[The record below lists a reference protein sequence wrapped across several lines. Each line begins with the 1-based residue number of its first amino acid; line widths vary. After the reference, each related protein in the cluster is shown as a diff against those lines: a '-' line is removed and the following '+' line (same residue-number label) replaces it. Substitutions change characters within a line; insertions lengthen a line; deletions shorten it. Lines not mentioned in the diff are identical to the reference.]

1 MPKIIDIEERLRLEQ
16 KKKLKVD
23 KAKKLEVVRKILQCT
38 RCLSR
43 CVKCGLHFETQQ
55 MYKRYREFRFCESC
69 QEEYEEFQRLEQ
81 AGTEPRHYWHN
92 RQWRQTW
99 QTWLAYQQALKD
111 YGESPEFLDLVREVE
126 SER

>member
-1 MPKIIDIEERLRLEQ
+1 MSKIIDIEERLKLEQ

-23 KAKKLEVVRKILQCT
+23 KAKKVEVVRKILQCT

-55 MYKRYREFRFCESC
+55 MYKRYTGFRLCDSC
-69 QEEYEEFQRLEQ
+69 QEEYDEYKRLEQ
-81 AGTEPRHYWHN
+81 EGGEPRYYWHN
-92 RQWRQTW
+92 REWRRTW
-99 QTWLAYQQALKD
+99 RTWLEYQRALKD

-126 SER
+126 WEK